1 MSYDEFIKANPKMLE
16 LDPTDFPSDIFV
28 STMTLT
34 CKLPVLF
41 YIKTIASKIPLSLD
55 FVQYVSYGN
64 NGEICRTLITL
75 QKRKQRKS
83 KTVKKNFY
91 NQVTMIVKINDTNRI
106 SVKLFKNGSIQITGC
121 KLISSVVWCLDK
133 LFKILNKP
141 IIEIDDETGKEIKT
155 YFVEYYMFLDIKNI
169 YSFKIVMINTNFD
182 IQFKINRERLYECL
196 RSDGYDCTYD
206 SARYAGVII
215 KYANTF
221 ENDTTIEQK
230 IDELKKSGKEIG
242 KKTIKKINKKSNKK
256 PITSIFIFGNGSIII
271 TGSRCYRYI
280 IECYK
285 FINTY
290 LINNYKKICIT

>member
-1 MSYDEFIKANPKMLE
+1 MNYDEFIKSNPKMLE
-16 LDPTDFPSDIFV
+16 LDPTEFPFDIFV

-64 NGEICRTLITL
+64 NGEICRSLIT
-75 QKRKQRKS
+75 QRRKRRKTNT
-83 KTVKKNFY
+83 KTKRKNFY
-91 NQVTMIVKINDTNRI
+91 NQVTMIIKINNTNRI

-133 LFKILNKP
+133 LFKILDKP
-141 IIEIDDETGKEIKT
+141 IIEMDNKTGKEMKT
-155 YFVEYYMFLDIKNI
+155 YFVEYYMFLDIRNI
-169 YSFKIVMINTNFD
+169 YSFRIVMINTNFD
-182 IQFKINRERLYECL
+182 IKFKINRERLYECL
-196 RSDGYDCTYD
+196 RLDGYDCTYD

-215 KYANTF
+215 KYANTI
-221 ENDTTIEQK
+221 ENETIDEQK
-230 IDELKKSGKEIG
+230 IVGFEKSCKGKNAN
-242 KKTIKKINKKSNKK
+242 NKKHNKK

-285 FINTY
+285 FINAY